1 MAYVPVPKDL
11 TKVKTKVMFNLT
23 RRQLVCFTAGALVGV
38 PLFFLLR
45 EPAGNSM
52 AAMCMMLV
60 MMPFFLLAMYE
71 KHGQGLEKIVGNILK
86 VAVIRPKQRPYQTNN
101 FYAVLK
107 RQEMLDKEVY
117 DIVHRNK
124 KMAASEETFANSIS
138 IPHKGYSS
146 VFPFLKMGADCCLA
160 DAIFMKCH
168 RCFII
173 DSVHDY
179 MGMTFSEHCFRLLFL
194 SVFPVM
200 HFFQKK

>member
-1 MAYVPVPKDL
+1 MAYVSVPKDL

-38 PLFFLLR
+38 PLFLWLR

-71 KHGQGLEKIVGNILK
+71 KHGQPLEKIVGNILK

-124 KMAASEETFANSIS
+124 KMAASDVRKNREKNCAAGKDKEKAV
-138 IPHKGYSS
+138 P
-146 VFPFLKMGADCCLA
+146 
-160 DAIFMKCH
+160 
-168 RCFII
+168 R
-173 DSVHDY
+173 
-179 MGMTFSEHCFRLLFL
+179 R
-194 SVFPVM
+194 
-200 HFFQKK
+200 

>member
-1 MAYVPVPKDL
+1 MAYVSVPKDL

-38 PLFFLLR
+38 PLFLWLR

-71 KHGQGLEKIVGNILK
+71 KHGQPLEKIVGNILK

-124 KMAASEETFANSIS
+124 KMAASDVRKNRGKNCAVGKDKEKTV
-138 IPHKGYSS
+138 P
-146 VFPFLKMGADCCLA
+146 
-160 DAIFMKCH
+160 
-168 RCFII
+168 R
-173 DSVHDY
+173 
-179 MGMTFSEHCFRLLFL
+179 R
-194 SVFPVM
+194 
-200 HFFQKK
+200 

>member
-1 MAYVPVPKDL
+1 MAYVPVPEDL
-11 TKVKTKVMFNLT
+11 TKVETKVMFNLT

-38 PLFFLLR
+38 PLFLWLR

-71 KHGQGLEKIVGNILK
+71 KHGQPLEKIVGNILK

-124 KMAASEETFANSIS
+124 KMAASDVRKNREKNCAAGKDKEKAV
-138 IPHKGYSS
+138 P
-146 VFPFLKMGADCCLA
+146 
-160 DAIFMKCH
+160 
-168 RCFII
+168 R
-173 DSVHDY
+173 
-179 MGMTFSEHCFRLLFL
+179 R
-194 SVFPVM
+194 
-200 HFFQKK
+200 

>member
-71 KHGQGLEKIVGNILK
+71 KHGQPLEKIVGNILK

-117 DIVHRNK
+117 DIVHRNEK
-124 KMAASEETFANSIS
+124 LAMPSAGKTRRKDRAAGKDKEKAV
-138 IPHKGYSS
+138 P
-146 VFPFLKMGADCCLA
+146 
-160 DAIFMKCH
+160 
-168 RCFII
+168 R
-173 DSVHDY
+173 
-179 MGMTFSEHCFRLLFL
+179 R
-194 SVFPVM
+194 
-200 HFFQKK
+200 

>member
-38 PLFFLLR
+38 PLFLWLR

-71 KHGQGLEKIVGNILK
+71 KHGQPLEKIVGNILK

-124 KMAASEETFANSIS
+124 KMAAPAVRKNRGKNCAAGKDKEKAV
-138 IPHKGYSS
+138 P
-146 VFPFLKMGADCCLA
+146 
-160 DAIFMKCH
+160 
-168 RCFII
+168 R
-173 DSVHDY
+173 
-179 MGMTFSEHCFRLLFL
+179 R
-194 SVFPVM
+194 
-200 HFFQKK
+200 

>member
-1 MAYVPVPKDL
+1 MPL
-11 TKVKTKVMFNLT
+11 S
-23 RRQLVCFTAGALVGV
+23 RRAKPAHPNTSQRILSVSYTHLDVYKRQ

-71 KHGQGLEKIVGNILK
+71 KHGQPLEKIISNILK

-117 DIVHRNK
+117 DIVHRNEK
-124 KMAASEETFANSIS
+124 LAAPSAGKTGRKDRASGKEKENS
-138 IPHKGYSS
+138 K
-146 VFPFLKMGADCCLA
+146 
-160 DAIFMKCH
+160 
-168 RCFII
+168 
-173 DSVHDY
+173 
-179 MGMTFSEHCFRLLFL
+179 RL
-194 SVFPVM
+194 
-200 HFFQKK
+200 

>member
-38 PLFFLLR
+38 PLFLWLR

-71 KHGQGLEKIVGNILK
+71 KHGQPLEKIVGNILK

-124 KMAASEETFANSIS
+124 KMAASDVRKNREKNCAAGKDTEKAV
-138 IPHKGYSS
+138 P
-146 VFPFLKMGADCCLA
+146 
-160 DAIFMKCH
+160 
-168 RCFII
+168 R
-173 DSVHDY
+173 
-179 MGMTFSEHCFRLLFL
+179 R
-194 SVFPVM
+194 
-200 HFFQKK
+200 

>member
-71 KHGQGLEKIVGNILK
+71 KHGQPLEKIVGNILK
-86 VAVIRPKQRPYQTNN
+86 VADALASLPDLADVKGQESAKRALEIAAAGAHNLLLIGPPGANQLGAQGR
-101 FYAVLK
+101 K
-107 RQEMLDKEVY
+107 RQQAANAKQGHGGPDGTGNSHCGQSLSAVQPAHGRIGKGHARLRKLGNEDGQP
-117 DIVHRNK
+117 HRIK
-124 KMAASEETFANSIS
+124 TA
-138 IPHKGYSS
+138 G
-146 VFPFLKMGADCCLA
+146 L
-160 DAIFMKCH
+160 
-168 RCFII
+168 
-173 DSVHDY
+173 
-179 MGMTFSEHCFRLLFL
+179 
-194 SVFPVM
+194 
-200 HFFQKK
+200 

>member
-23 RRQLVCFTAGALVGV
+23 RRQLACFTAGALVGV
-38 PLFFLLR
+38 PLFLWLR

-71 KHGQGLEKIVGNILK
+71 KHGQPLEKIVGNILK

-124 KMAASEETFANSIS
+124 KMAASDVRKNRGKNCAASKDKEKAV
-138 IPHKGYSS
+138 P
-146 VFPFLKMGADCCLA
+146 
-160 DAIFMKCH
+160 
-168 RCFII
+168 R
-173 DSVHDY
+173 
-179 MGMTFSEHCFRLLFL
+179 R
-194 SVFPVM
+194 
-200 HFFQKK
+200 

>member
-11 TKVKTKVMFNLT
+11 TKVETKVMFNLT

-38 PLFFLLR
+38 PLFLWLR

-71 KHGQGLEKIVGNILK
+71 KHGQPLEKIVGNILK

-124 KMAASEETFANSIS
+124 KMAASDVRKNRGKNRAAGKDKEKAV
-138 IPHKGYSS
+138 P
-146 VFPFLKMGADCCLA
+146 
-160 DAIFMKCH
+160 
-168 RCFII
+168 R
-173 DSVHDY
+173 
-179 MGMTFSEHCFRLLFL
+179 R
-194 SVFPVM
+194 
-200 HFFQKK
+200 

>member
-1 MAYVPVPKDL
+1 MAYVSVPKDL

-38 PLFFLLR
+38 PLFLWLR

-71 KHGQGLEKIVGNILK
+71 KHGQPLEKIVGNILK

-117 DIVHRNK
+117 DIVHRNQK
-124 KMAASEETFANSIS
+124 LAAS
-138 IPHKGYSS
+138 S
-146 VFPFLKMGADCCLA
+146 VRKNRGKNCAAGKDKEKAVPCRQKAD
-160 DAIFMKCH
+160 
-168 RCFII
+168 
-173 DSVHDY
+173 
-179 MGMTFSEHCFRLLFL
+179 
-194 SVFPVM
+194 
-200 HFFQKK
+200 

>member
-11 TKVKTKVMFNLT
+11 TKVETKVMFNLT

-38 PLFFLLR
+38 PLFLWLR

-71 KHGQGLEKIVGNILK
+71 KHGQPLEKIVGNILK

-124 KMAASEETFANSIS
+124 KMAASDVRKNREKNCAAGKDKEKAV
-138 IPHKGYSS
+138 P
-146 VFPFLKMGADCCLA
+146 
-160 DAIFMKCH
+160 
-168 RCFII
+168 R
-173 DSVHDY
+173 
-179 MGMTFSEHCFRLLFL
+179 R
-194 SVFPVM
+194 
-200 HFFQKK
+200 

>member
-11 TKVKTKVMFNLT
+11 TKVETKVMFNLT

-38 PLFFLLR
+38 PLFLWLR

-71 KHGQGLEKIVGNILK
+71 KHGQPLEKIVGNILK

-124 KMAASEETFANSIS
+124 KMAASD
-138 IPHKGYSS
+138 
-146 VFPFLKMGADCCLA
+146 VLKNRGKNCAAGKDKEKTVPC
-160 DAIFMKCH
+160 
-168 RCFII
+168 R
-173 DSVHDY
+173 
-179 MGMTFSEHCFRLLFL
+179 
-194 SVFPVM
+194 
-200 HFFQKK
+200 

>member
-38 PLFFLLR
+38 PLFLWLR

-71 KHGQGLEKIVGNILK
+71 KHGQPLEKIVGNILK

-124 KMAASEETFANSIS
+124 KMAASDVRKNREKNRAAGKDKEKAV
-138 IPHKGYSS
+138 P
-146 VFPFLKMGADCCLA
+146 
-160 DAIFMKCH
+160 
-168 RCFII
+168 R
-173 DSVHDY
+173 
-179 MGMTFSEHCFRLLFL
+179 R
-194 SVFPVM
+194 
-200 HFFQKK
+200 

>member
-38 PLFFLLR
+38 PLFLWLR

-71 KHGQGLEKIVGNILK
+71 KHGQPLEKIVGNILK

-124 KMAASEETFANSIS
+124 KMTASDVRKNRGKNCAAGKDKEKTV
-138 IPHKGYSS
+138 P
-146 VFPFLKMGADCCLA
+146 
-160 DAIFMKCH
+160 
-168 RCFII
+168 R
-173 DSVHDY
+173 
-179 MGMTFSEHCFRLLFL
+179 R
-194 SVFPVM
+194 
-200 HFFQKK
+200 

>member
-11 TKVKTKVMFNLT
+11 TKVETKVMFNLT

-38 PLFFLLR
+38 PLFLWLR

-71 KHGQGLEKIVGNILK
+71 KHGQPLEKIVGNILK

-124 KMAASEETFANSIS
+124 KMVASDVRKNRGKNCAAGKDKEKAV
-138 IPHKGYSS
+138 P
-146 VFPFLKMGADCCLA
+146 
-160 DAIFMKCH
+160 
-168 RCFII
+168 R
-173 DSVHDY
+173 
-179 MGMTFSEHCFRLLFL
+179 R
-194 SVFPVM
+194 
-200 HFFQKK
+200 

>member
-11 TKVKTKVMFNLT
+11 TKVKTKVMFKLT

-38 PLFFLLR
+38 PLFLWLR

-71 KHGQGLEKIVGNILK
+71 KHGQPLEKIVGNILK

-124 KMAASEETFANSIS
+124 KMAASDVRKNRGKNCAASKDKEKTV
-138 IPHKGYSS
+138 P
-146 VFPFLKMGADCCLA
+146 
-160 DAIFMKCH
+160 
-168 RCFII
+168 R
-173 DSVHDY
+173 
-179 MGMTFSEHCFRLLFL
+179 R
-194 SVFPVM
+194 
-200 HFFQKK
+200 

>member
-23 RRQLVCFTAGALVGV
+23 RRQMVCFTAGALVGV
-38 PLFFLLR
+38 PLFLWLR

-71 KHGQGLEKIVGNILK
+71 KHGQPLEKIVGNILK

-124 KMAASEETFANSIS
+124 KMAASDVRKNRGKNRAAGKDKEKAV
-138 IPHKGYSS
+138 P
-146 VFPFLKMGADCCLA
+146 
-160 DAIFMKCH
+160 
-168 RCFII
+168 R
-173 DSVHDY
+173 
-179 MGMTFSEHCFRLLFL
+179 R
-194 SVFPVM
+194 
-200 HFFQKK
+200 